1 MQIRRGIKLLVS
13 PQTLNTSLRAVQIRR
28 GIKLEAQVEKLMRGL
43 RAVQIRRGIK
53 PLENNVPSPLV

>member
-28 GIKLEAQVEKLMRGL
+28 GIKHSFQMLVDYKRL
-43 RAVQIRRGIK
+43 RVVQIRRGIK
-53 PLENNVPSPLV
+53 PKNDRSSYP